1 LRTGKWAKRTI
12 EVITVGSVAESAP
25 TRGLVAKVIVAMFV
39 GNAKN
44 LDLRNSRF
52 NKRSGILVI
61 V

>member
-44 LDLRNSRF
+44 LDLRNSVPTMRIPL
-52 NKRSGILVI
+52 KVI